1 MSLEWTGV
9 ERRRVTRKT
18 VDQMVMLSLPGDVI
32 ITPCK
37 MLNLSVLGAGVL
49 LKDIPIRSTGFDLS
63 FDEFRTSFPCRLV
76 WRRGVFAG
84 VEFVH

>member
-18 VDQMVMLSLPGDVI
+18 VDQIVMLSLPGDVI

-37 MLNLSVLGAGVL
+37 MLNLSVFGAGIM
-49 LKDIPIRSTGFDLS
+49 LKDIPVLATQFELS
-63 FDEFRTSFPCRLV
+63 FDDFRTSFVCRLV
-76 WRRGVFAG
+76 WRQADRAG
-84 VEFVH
+84 VSFVY